1 MGTFKVPTLRNIAL
15 SAPYMHDGRFQ
26 TLEQVV
32 EHYNSG
38 IQDHP
43 NLSPAL
49 RTDAYGAPR
58 RLNLTEA
65 QKQDLVTF
73 LYTLT
78 DESMR
83 TDRRFSNPFK

>member
-1 MGTFKVPTLRNIAL
+1 M
-15 SAPYMHDGRFQ
+15 S
-26 TLEQVV
+26 VV
-32 EHYNSG
+32 SSG
-38 IQDHP
+38 IQNHP

-49 RTDAYGAPR
+49 RTDSYGPPKR
-58 RLNLTEA
+58 MNLTEI
-65 QKQDLVTF
+65 QKQDLISF